1 MKELTRGEKKNFESE
16 EFALEFNASK
26 DKKCPCCGSRTLI
39 LAAQEKHLV
48 EYSVKT
54 GKCLRKC
61 QYCGTD
67 VITYRCSR
75 CGWVSAP
82 IVE

>member
-1 MKELTRGEKKNFESE
+1 MKNLTKEEKKHFESE
-16 EFALEFNASK
+16 RFALDFLASK
-26 DKKCPCCGSRTLI
+26 DKKCPCCGNRTLI
-39 LAAQEKHLV
+39 LAAQEQHLV

-54 GKCLRKC
+54 GKRLRKC
-61 QYCGTD
+61 QYCGTS
-67 VITYRCSR
+67 VMTYGCSR